1 MAEIKEY
8 CERFSNVELI
18 TFSDPQG
25 LSFLWNLIIRKS
37 SSSHV
42 LILNDDLNI
51 KRTFRSL
58 IKGSGMPEPGI
69 ATINNSWSHFII
81 SKDIVS
87 RVGWFDENL
96 SEIGGEDDD
105 YLARLA
111 MHGIATGNIIT
122 DSIARKGSRL
132 SNMPSINS
140 YGREMSKEEG
150 GYSTLNSNYIKKKWE
165 SSAHYFD
172 GAVEVPGRK
181 TRYWRLRGSRQEEVN
196 PTQ

>member
-1 MAEIKEY
+1 
-8 CERFSNVELI
+8 
-18 TFSDPQG
+18 

-42 LILNDDLNI
+42 LILNDDLKI
-51 KRTFRSL
+51 RRKFRSL
-58 IKGSGMPEPGI
+58 IERSGIQESGI

-81 SKDIVS
+81 SKEIVS
-87 RVGWFDENL
+87 SVGWFDENL

-111 MHGIATGNIIT
+111 MHGIAAGNINT
-122 DSIARKGSRL
+122 DSIARKGTRIG
-132 SNMPSINS
+132 NMPRVNS

-150 GYSTLNSNYIKKKWE
+150 GYSTLNANYIKKKWE
-165 SSAHYFD
+165 SSARYFD

-181 TRYWRLRGSRQEEVN
+181 IRYWRLRGSRQEEVN